1 MSKGTLLET
10 LAGTADDRALLAAIR
25 AEVTAQEGVAWEF
38 VIQPRRFRATL
49 DIRRRAEAVYRALA
63 ERPHPA
69 ILATLFNRD
78 RSTIIYDMAAHDTM
92 LFADKEYASRYA
104 ALLKGVVD
112 RLKISTLHN
121 NQNNQNN
128 TTPMFTS
135 TISGNLGRAAETKT
149 INGRDY
155 YKFNLGVASTRKDAP
170 TQWVSVLF
178 YKSNDRLGELLAA
191 GTGVL
196 VQGRQE
202 TKAYKDKNGGPRVD
216 ITLWADILEI
226 TRYVKAEQAATDDLP
241 AGDDED
247 IF

>member
-1 MSKGTLLET
+1 MTKSTLLEA
-10 LAGTADDRALLAAIR
+10 LAGTADDRALLSAIR
-25 AEVTAQEGVAWEF
+25 AEVTAQEGVVWEF
-38 VIQPRRFRATL
+38 IIAPRRFRATL

-121 NQNNQNN
+121 NQNN

-135 TISGNLGRAAETKT
+135 TISGNLGRAAEIKT
-149 INGRDY
+149 INGKDY

-202 TKAYKDKNGGPRVD
+202 TKAYTSKDGQPHAD
-216 ITLWADILEI
+216 ITIWADTLEI
-226 TRYVKAEQAATDDLP
+226 TRYVKAEQGAPASDDLP
-241 AGDDED
+241 AGDDD
-247 IF
+247 PIF